1 MESKFTMKTSALPK
15 MLADLS
21 HSNQFLKV
29 FSLGLTLLCALII
42 VLATIMSS
50 HEPIVLALGVT
61 AQPLEEVKPPKPE
74 DEIARA
80 MMAYVEKRYKW
91 EPANVVKNLKDAEAF
106 VWLPAL
112 SLYRTAAANVAR
124 FSSEKSVTQK
134 VYAEKPVVDLG
145 KKTVSFTGDRVT
157 SIQGLKVAGDLRL
170 ELSFDSGPR
179 TKENPWGVYVT
190 KEKEE

>member
-1 MESKFTMKTSALPK
+1 MEPKFTMKTSTLPK

-29 FSLGLTLLCALII
+29 FSLGLTLLCALLI

-50 HEPIVLALGVT
+50 QEPIVLAFGVT
-61 AQPLEEVKPPKPE
+61 AQPLQEVRPPKPE

-80 MMAYVEKRYKW
+80 MMAYVEKRYNW
-91 EPANVVKNLKDAEAF
+91 EPANVVKNLKEAEPF
-106 VWLPAL
+106 VWPVAL
-112 SLYRTAAANVAR
+112 SVFRTAAANVAR

-134 VYAEKPVVDLG
+134 VYVEKPVVDLA
-145 KKTVSFTGDRVT
+145 KRTVSFTGDRVT
-157 SIQGLKVAGDLRL
+157 SIQGMKVAGDLRL
-170 ELSFDSGPR
+170 ELSFESGPR

-190 KEKEE
+190 KEREE

>member
-1 MESKFTMKTSALPK
+1 

-29 FSLGLTLLCALII
+29 FSLGLTLLCALTI

-50 HEPIVLALGVT
+50 QEPIVLAFGVT
-61 AQPLEEVKPPKPE
+61 AQPLDEVRPPKPE

-91 EPANVVKNLKDAEAF
+91 EPANVVKNLKEAEPF
-106 VWLPAL
+106 VWPVAL
-112 SLYRTAAANVAR
+112 SVFRTAAANVVR

-134 VYAEKPVVDLG
+134 VYVEKPVVDLA

-157 SIQGLKVAGDLRL
+157 SIQGMKVAGDLRL

-179 TKENPWGVYVT
+179 TKENPWGVYIT